1 MKRRDFFMAAGA
13 TAAFPAFGFSRENVS
28 MEADPGDFL
37 ELIKYHLNTGAKK
50 NAVRD
55 FYRDAAIPVL
65 NKLGISPVGVFNV
78 KYGSND
84 PTLYVLLP
92 HKTIDSFLNLTD
104 RMLSDEEL
112 MKAGSD
118 FLNAPYSDPAYVRM
132 EIVLLKAFKDFTHVA
147 TPSDIMNNTS
157 RIYEMRSYESHSML
171 MGKNKVRMF
180 NDGGEIDIFK
190 RTGFSPVFY
199 GEALTGALMPNLT
212 YMLAFNDMDEREKC
226 WAAFGNDPDWQK
238 LLKDPQY
245 KNNVCNIIDFILS
258 PDPCSQV

>member
-13 TAAFPAFGFSRENVS
+13 TAAFPAFGFGNINPSGEQDS
-28 MEADPGDFL
+28 SDYI
-37 ELIKYHLNTGAKK
+37 ELIKYRLNTGSKK

-55 FYRDAAIPVL
+55 FYRDAAIPAF
-65 NKLGISPVGVFNV
+65 NKMGISPVGVFNV

-84 PTLYVLLP
+84 PSLYVLIP
-92 HKTIDSFLNLTD
+92 HKNIESFLTLTD
-104 RMLSDEEL
+104 KMLSDEEL
-112 MKAGSD
+112 MKSGSD
-118 FLNAPYSDPAYVRM
+118 FLNAPSSDPAYARM
-132 EIVLLKAFKDFTHVA
+132 ETILLKAFKNYPHVV
-147 TPSDIMNNTS
+147 TPSSKMNNAS
-157 RIYEMRSYESHSML
+157 RIYEMRTYESHNII

-180 NDGGEIDIFK
+180 NDGGEIDTFK

-199 GEALTGALMPNLT
+199 GETLAGPLMPNLT

-226 WAAFGNDPDWQK
+226 WSAFGQDPDWQN

-245 KNNVCNIIDFILS
+245 KNNVSNITDFILT